1 MRKGVS
7 VAINQP
13 YLFPYITYWQLIN
26 SVDTFVIADNM
37 NYINKGYINRNNI
50 LIDGKAHIF
59 TLDLVA
65 ASQNKLIN
73 EIEIGKNCAKI
84 LKSLERSYGR
94 APYFQDVFL
103 LIKSILEFPEK
114 NLAKFV
120 TNSLKKISNYLEIDT
135 KFIYLSDIEINNNL
149 KAQDKIID
157 ICERLKAKNYINLIG
172 GQELYSKER
181 FKEHDIKLNFIETE
195 IVEYRQFENEFI
207 PYLSIIDIMMF
218 NSKEEVINMLD
229 RYKLI

>member
-1 MRKGVS
+1 MKKRVS

-37 NYINKGYINRNNI
+37 NYIKKGYINRNNI
-50 LIDGKAHIF
+50 LINGKAHMI

-73 EIEIGKNCAKI
+73 EIEIGNNCAKI
-84 LKSLERSYGR
+84 LKSIERSYGR

-114 NLAKFV
+114 NLAKFI
-120 TNSLKKISNYLEIDT
+120 TNSLKNISNYLDIDT
-135 KFIYLSDIEINNNL
+135 TFIYLSDIKINKNL
-149 KAQDKIID
+149 KSQDKIID
-157 ICERLKAKNYINLIG
+157 ICERLNAKNYINLIG

-181 FKEHDIKLNFIETE
+181 FKEHGIKLNFIETE
-195 IVEYRQFENEFI
+195 TVEYQQFKNEFI
-207 PYLSIIDIMMF
+207 PCLSIIDILMF

-229 RYKLI
+229 RYNLI

>member
-114 NLAKFV
+114 NLAKFI